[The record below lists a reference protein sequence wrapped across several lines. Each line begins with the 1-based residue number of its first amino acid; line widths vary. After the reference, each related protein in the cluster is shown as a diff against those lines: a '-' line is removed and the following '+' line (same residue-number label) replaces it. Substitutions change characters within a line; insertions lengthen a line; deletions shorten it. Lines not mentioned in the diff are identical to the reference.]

1 MNLKNSETSKSLVLM
16 LNFTEKIDLRG
27 EKVLLYQILVF
38 TIQWKTWKAHII
50 TINWECQLQ

>member
-16 LNFTEKIDLRG
+16 PNFTEKIDLRG

-38 TIQWKTWKAHII
+38 TIQ
-50 TINWECQLQ
+50 

>member
-16 LNFTEKIDLRG
+16 LNFTEKIDLRA

-38 TIQWKTWKAHII
+38 TIQ
-50 TINWECQLQ
+50 